1 MDAQVLADHERYM
14 RRCLELAEAALAT
27 GNVPVGALIVCGGEI
42 IAEAQET
49 LPRQPDVT
57 GHAELL
63 AVQRACRRL
72 ETLDLSHCTLYSSAE
87 PCWMCSYALRE
98 TRVGLVVYGAPVE
111 GIGGVSSRYPLLTD
125 AAVPGWERPPQVI
138 GDVLRAEGERLR
150 QLHAQRSG

>member
-1 MDAQVLADHERYM
+1 MDAQVLADHESYL
-14 RRCLELAEAALAT
+14 RRCLELAEAALAA
-27 GNVPVGALIVCGGEI
+27 GNVPVGALVVRAGEI

-49 LPRQPDVT
+49 LPRQPDVA

-72 ETLDLSHCTLYSSAE
+72 ETLDLSDCALYSTAE

-98 TRVGLVVYGAPVE
+98 TRIGAVVYGAPVE
-111 GIGGVSSRYPLLTD
+111 DVGGVSSGYPLLTD

-138 GDVLRAEGERLR
+138 GDVLRAECERLR
-150 QLHAQRSG
+150 LLYAQRSV